1 MAQAAPP
8 PPQRPTLILKLE
20 APQLPAREW
29 EITDEPAGIGR
40 LDDSDITVP
49 DKSVSRQHA
58 RILPTPSG
66 FDVEDLGSTNGTWI
80 NDKQI
85 TDRRP
90 LSNGD
95 VLMIGDIPLKV
106 ALRGAATAVPQ
117 LAPPVIEQ
125 RVPQVQPQPQF
136 QAPPLPPP
144 TAQNQPPPGSSLRP
158 GGPSTVFYDIDEAL
172 AAVQPQ
178 GSNAPPLLP
187 TSGPPTRPQES
198 ADVSTSWDVT
208 PPKGTDAPPPRTPPV
223 IIDTRPGQAAGGP
236 NVEQPTLIAAEP
248 VTAPD
253 PSYAPRPTTPSYD
266 PQPGPAREPRPT
278 TPASLADATLWPQP
292 ATSDPRPGA
301 VPAPSNDPRPGTVFE
316 PRPTPSY
323 DPQPGTAFE
332 PRPTPSY
339 DPQPST
345 AFEPRPTPSYD
356 PQPSTAFEPRPAP
369 SNDAQ
374 PGTVFEPRPAP
385 SNDPQ
390 PGTVVEPRPTR
401 SFDPQ
406 PGTAFESRPTRSFD
420 PQAGSAFE
428 ARPGPARPDVVYEPR
443 PRSSRD
449 APPATVQPEGPPED
463 LSAVNLIELAD
474 RVATALRVFKGDTR
488 LALWL
493 FQHAGGQTAA
503 QSFVEQAERAEHN
516 PDNPIEQARLLD
528 LAPTA
533 ARLLEAAVLL
543 ANVVS
548 SLQTPDDE
556 AEANAPDLQPIPR
569 A

>member
-95 VLMIGDIPLKV
+95 VLMIGDIPLRV

-117 LAPPVIEQ
+117 VMPPVIEQ

-144 TAQNQPPPGSSLRP
+144 TNQPPPGSSLRP

-178 GSNAPPLLP
+178 GSNAPPLVP
-187 TSGPPTRPQES
+187 TSGPPVQPATRPQEPV
-198 ADVSTSWDVT
+198 DVSTSWDVT
-208 PPKGTDAPPPRTPPV
+208 PPKGSEAAPPRTPPV
-223 IIDTRPGQAAGGP
+223 IIDTRPGQSAGGP

-253 PSYAPRPTTPSYD
+253 LSPAPRPTTPSYD
-266 PQPGPAREPRPT
+266 PQPGPAREARPS

-292 ATSDPRPGA
+292 ATSDPRPSA
-301 VPAPSNDPRPGTVFE
+301 ASAPGNDPQPGTAFE

-332 PRPTPSY
+332 PRPAPSN
-339 DPQPST
+339 DAQPG
-345 AFEPRPTPSYD
+345 
-356 PQPSTAFEPRPAP
+356 TAFEPRPAP

-385 SNDPQ
+385 SNVPQ
-390 PGTVVEPRPTR
+390 PGTVYEPRPTR

-420 PQAGSAFE
+420 PQAGTGFE
-428 ARPGPARPDVVYEPR
+428 ARPAPARPDVVYEPR

-449 APPATVQPEGPPED
+449 APPAVAQPEVPPED

-493 FQHAGGQTAA
+493 FQHAGGQAAA

-556 AEANAPDLQPIPR
+556 AEANAPDLQPIPG